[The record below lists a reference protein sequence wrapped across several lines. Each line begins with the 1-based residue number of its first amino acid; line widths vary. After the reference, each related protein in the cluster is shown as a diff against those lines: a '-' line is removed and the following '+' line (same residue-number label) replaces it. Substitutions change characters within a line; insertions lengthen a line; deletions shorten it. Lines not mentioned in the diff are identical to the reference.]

1 MMKRATWFVAG
12 ATAGALG
19 AEYAKRKVRATA
31 AQYAPARVARGTL
44 DLARNRAL
52 DLAEAVRDGRQAMR
66 VREAELKARRDG
78 RLVPLDEHVSP
89 GDALLVDGEPV
100 DPGRVILLR
109 RARTG

>member
-1 MMKRATWFVAG
+1 MMKRATWFAVGVA
-12 ATAGALG
+12 AGVVG
-19 AEYAKRKVRATA
+19 TDYAKRKVRATA
-31 AQYAPARVARGTL
+31 AQYTPARVARGTV
-44 DLARNRAL
+44 DLARSRAL

-78 RLVPLDEHVSP
+78 RLVPLDEHVAP